1 MDHDRLKE
9 LLPLEA
15 LGSLDGEDARV
26 MAAHLAEGCDECQ
39 AELRTFREALAAMA
53 ISTAGDGSAD
63 RIWQRLEKRLAT
75 GNVNPAVSSVISDRP
90 ATRATGRAERPGVSR
105 GWRVAT
111 VAAAAAAIA
120 FAVLSGN
127 YVSQIAAT
135 RQEDSAQIGALSRQA
150 RTLTSELEDRDREL
164 ATLHSQISVSGQLT
178 QAMLAPD
185 ARIIRLG
192 PLPPAPDSTGVVAV
206 TPSGNHAVLQVAGL
220 PQPPPGKEY
229 ELWWIGSK
237 SGPLRAAV
245 FAPTARGDAT
255 VASTLPPTGEQ
266 LLASAITLEPAG
278 GLDKPSGAMY
288 LKGAP

>member
-15 LGSLDGEDARV
+15 LGSLDGEDARA
-26 MAAHLAEGCDECQ
+26 MATHLAEGCDECQ

-53 ISTAGDGSAD
+53 ISTAGDGTAD
-63 RIWQRLEKRLAT
+63 RIWQRLENRLAT
-75 GNVNPAVSSVISDRP
+75 GNVNPAVSSLISDRQ

-135 RQEDSAQIGALSRQA
+135 RQEDSARIGALSRQA
-150 RTLTSELEDRDREL
+150 RTLASELEDRDREL

-245 FAPTARGDAT
+245 FAPTAHGDAT

>member
-1 MDHDRLKE
+1 MDHDRLTE

-15 LGSLDGEDARV
+15 LGTLDGEDARA

-39 AELRTFREALAAMA
+39 AELRSFREALAAMA
-53 ISTAGDGSAD
+53 ISTAGDGPAD
-63 RIWQRLEKRLAT
+63 RIWRRLENRLVVGDADS
-75 GNVNPAVSSVISDRP
+75 VASRVVSDHSAARVTD
-90 ATRATGRAERPGVSR
+90 RATRPGVSR
-105 GWRVAT
+105 GWQIAT

-135 RQEDSAQIGALSRQA
+135 RQEDSIRISALSRQA
-150 RTLTSELEDRDREL
+150 RTLASELEDRDREL
-164 ATLHSQISVSGQLT
+164 TALHDQISVSGQLT

-185 ARIIRLG
+185 SRIIRLG

-245 FAPTARGDAT
+245 FAPTAHGDAT
-255 VASTLPPTGEQ
+255 IASTLPPTGEQ

-278 GLDKPSGAMY
+278 GVDKPSGAMY

>member
-1 MDHDRLKE
+1 M
-9 LLPLEA
+9 
-15 LGSLDGEDARV
+15 
-26 MAAHLAEGCDECQ
+26 
-39 AELRTFREALAAMA
+39 
-53 ISTAGDGSAD
+53 
-63 RIWQRLEKRLAT
+63 
-75 GNVNPAVSSVISDRP
+75 
-90 ATRATGRAERPGVSR
+90 
-105 GWRVAT
+105 
-111 VAAAAAAIA
+111 
-120 FAVLSGN
+120 
-127 YVSQIAAT
+127 
-135 RQEDSAQIGALSRQA
+135 RQEDSVRIAALSRQA
-150 RTLTSELEDRDREL
+150 RTLASELEDRDREL
-164 ATLHSQISVSGQLT
+164 AALHDQISVSGQLT

-185 ARIIRLG
+185 SRIIRLG

-220 PQPPPGKEY
+220 PPPPPGKEY

-245 FAPTARGDAT
+245 FAPTAHGDAT

>member
-1 MDHDRLKE
+1 MDHDRLTE
-9 LLPLEA
+9 LLPLGA
-15 LGSLDGEDARV
+15 LGILDGEDARV

-39 AELRTFREALAAMA
+39 AELRSFREALAAMA
-53 ISTAGDGSAD
+53 ISNAGDGPAD
-63 RIWQRLEKRLAT
+63 RIWQRLENRLAVGGT
-75 GNVNPAVSSVISDRP
+75 APAASTVINDRP
-90 ATRATGRAERPGVSR
+90 SARMPDRSERPGVSR
-105 GWRVAT
+105 SWRIAT
-111 VAAAAAAIA
+111 VVAAAAAIG

-135 RQEDSAQIGALSRQA
+135 RQEDSAQLATLSRQVRSLA
-150 RTLTSELEDRDREL
+150 SELEDRDREL
-164 ATLHSQISVSGQLT
+164 VALHDQISVNGQLT
-178 QAMLAPD
+178 QAVLAPD
-185 ARIIRLG
+185 SRIIRLG

-206 TPSGNHAVLQVAGL
+206 TPSGNHAMLQVAGL
-220 PQPPPGKEY
+220 PPPPPGKEY

-245 FAPTARGDAT
+245 FAPTAHGDAT

-266 LLASAITLEPAG
+266 LLASAITLEPSG